1 MQLMDLIV
9 LACSL
14 TNPGACREY
23 HVLLQPRA
31 SLAAC
36 TMLAQPI
43 LVQWSDEHPNLRIV
57 RWHCAWPEQEGKKI

>member
-1 MQLMDLIV
+1 
-9 LACSL
+9 
-14 TNPGACREY
+14 
-23 HVLLQPRA
+23 LLQPRA